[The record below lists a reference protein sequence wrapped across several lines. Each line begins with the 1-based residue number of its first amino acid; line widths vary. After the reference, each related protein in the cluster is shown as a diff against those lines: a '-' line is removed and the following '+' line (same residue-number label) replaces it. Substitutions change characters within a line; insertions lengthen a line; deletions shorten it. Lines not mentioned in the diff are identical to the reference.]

1 MAVTARTAATRRLTP
16 GLLVLLGAFMTVN
29 PLTASTYLPALGN
42 LVADLGATLAGG
54 QLVYAGFLIGVAGGQ
69 LLVGPISDAY
79 GRRVVLLGGLG
90 ILAVTGVAA
99 TLAPSIELLVSARVA
114 QGLGTAGVVVVSRA
128 VVADTAQGK
137 AAARAYSILMGIV
150 AAGPFAAP
158 LLGTLALDLGGWRAV
173 FVLLTVLSVVAFVV
187 AWLAVPETLTRE
199 RRSALRFTTVA
210 GNSLR
215 FLRDRAFMGSA
226 LAMGF
231 AFAGMSVHS
240 AASSFIAQDILG
252 TGPWGFAVLYAAYA
266 GAILIGGFV
275 NAFIAGR
282 VGPVLAGAG
291 AQTVAIAAGVVLVWF
306 AWFGPFTL
314 ATYVPTII
322 VGAAAASAML
332 SNFSSL
338 TMARAGFAAASGAAL
353 MGALQ
358 YGLAAG
364 LAPLGGMFGPGTAV
378 PAAAGMLACLVI
390 AVLCA
395 AYAHHAART
404 RGDHPRI
411 SRTRAGHK
419 RNTGA
424 TPRA

>member
-1 MAVTARTAATRRLTP
+1 MAATTRSLTP
-16 GLLVLLGAFMTVN
+16 GLLILLGAFMTVN
-29 PLTASTYLPALGN
+29 PLTASTYLPALGD
-42 LVADLGATLAGG
+42 LVDDLGTTLAGG
-54 QLVYAGFLIGVAGGQ
+54 QLVYAGFLMGVAGGQ
-69 LLVGPISDAY
+69 LLVGPVSDAF
-79 GRRVVLLGGLG
+79 GRRIVLLGGLG
-90 ILAVTGVAA
+90 ILVVTGVAA
-99 TLAPSIELLVSARVA
+99 TFAPSIELLVAARVA
-114 QGLGTAGVVVVSRA
+114 QGLGTSGVVVVSRA

-173 FVLLTVLSVVAFVV
+173 FVFLTALSAVAFVV
-187 AWLAVPETLTRE
+187 AWLFVPETLTRE
-199 RRSALRFTTVA
+199 RRAAPRMRTVA
-210 GNSLR
+210 GNYVR
-215 FLRDRAFMGSA
+215 FLRDRAYMGSA

-231 AFAGMSVHS
+231 AFAGMSIHS

-266 GAILIGGFV
+266 GAILVGGFV
-275 NAFIAGR
+275 NAYVAGR
-282 VGPVLAGAG
+282 VGPVIAGAG
-291 AQTVAIAAGVVLVWF
+291 AQTLAIASGALLVWF
-306 AWFGPFTL
+306 AWIGPFTL
-314 ATYVPTII
+314 GTYVPTII

-364 LAPLGGMFGPGTAV
+364 FAPFGGLFGPGTAV
-378 PAAAGMLACLVI
+378 PATAGMLACLVV

-395 AYAHHAART
+395 AYSHRAART
-404 RGDHPRI
+404 ADGDVA
-411 SRTRAGHK
+411 RTRPGDK